1 MENLTGSE
9 RRKKIL
15 SMIRESSVP
24 LSGNILGEKTNVS
37 RQVIVQDIALL
48 RREGNDI
55 IATPKGYTLNGPNKN
70 VRLFKLYHTSD
81 QTEEELKS
89 IVDMGGSVLDVM
101 VNHRV
106 YGKMTASLNIN
117 NRRDIKV
124 FMEQLK
130 TGKST
135 PLLNV
140 TAGYHFHHVTAD
152 SEETLDEIEKMLKQM
167 NLLAERLPY
176 EYEM

>member
-1 MENLTGSE
+1 MEILTGMQ

-15 SMIRESSVP
+15 SMLRETSAP
-24 LSGNILGEKTNVS
+24 LSGSVLGEETGVS

-48 RREGNDI
+48 RGEGNHI
-55 IATPKGYTLNGPNKN
+55 VATTKGYTLNELKQS
-70 VRLFKLYHTSD
+70 VRVFKVYHTD
-81 QTEEELKS
+81 EQTEEELTS
-89 IVDMGGSVLDVM
+89 IIDMGGSVLDVM

-124 FMEQLK
+124 FMNQLK

-135 PLLNV
+135 PLLNL
-140 TAGYHFHHVTAD
+140 TSGYHFHRVATD
-152 SEETLDEIEKMLKQM
+152 SEEILDEIEKMLEQKK
-167 NLLAERLPY
+167 LLAKRLPY
-176 EYEM
+176 EYEL

>member
-1 MENLTGSE
+1 MEILTGKQ

-15 SMIRESSVP
+15 SLLRESCVP
-24 LSGNILGEKTNVS
+24 LSGSALGEETGVS
-37 RQVIVQDIALL
+37 RQIIVQDIALL
-48 RREGNDI
+48 RGEGNSI
-55 IATPKGYTLNGPNKN
+55 VATTKGYTLNEEKQTI
-70 VRLFKLYHTSD
+70 RLFKMYHTD
-81 QTEEELKS
+81 AQTEEELTS
-89 IVDMGGSVLDVM
+89 IIDMGGSVLDVM

-117 NRRDIKV
+117 NRRDIKL

-140 TAGYHFHHVTAD
+140 TAGYHFHHITAD
-152 SEETLDEIEKMLKQM
+152 SEEILDEIEKMLEHK

-176 EYEM
+176 EYEL

>member
-24 LSGNILGEKTNVS
+24 LSGNLLGEKTNVS

-106 YGKMTASLNIN
+106 YGKMEAPLNIN
-117 NRRDIKV
+117 NRRDVDMFIN
-124 FMEQLK
+124 QLK

-140 TAGYHFHHVTAD
+140 TAGYHFHRVAAD
-152 SEETLDEIEKMLKQM
+152 SVEILDEIERMLEQKHW
-167 NLLAERLPY
+167 LAEVFPY
-176 EYEM
+176 EYEL